1 MFVWLLNTP
10 LIFQNNNKNPLV
22 VQYLIQKSKYN
33 TVLLYVAP
41 FLKLFEMYG
50 TISCKDDS
58 LE

>member
-50 TISCKDDS
+50 TISCKDVS

>member
-22 VQYLIQKSKYN
+22 VQYLIQKSKFN

-50 TISCKDDS
+50 TISRKDDS

>member
-22 VQYLIQKSKYN
+22 VQYLIQKSKFN

-50 TISCKDDS
+50 TISCKDVS